1 MTIGNSSRQRYFTW
15 ILFTFTVVLG
25 NLAAQSPAPAKPL
38 TLEQILDEG
47 TRSQTMPHSLVWSPD
62 GQQLSFIR
70 TTVTPGKMVRGVL
83 LPSVSTSE
91 IWSLNADTGEEK
103 LLVSHTQLTEAL
115 EGAHRQ
121 PVIGEDEDAAKKRLL
136 QSYAWSQ
143 DGQSLLLASRVAL
156 VWFDL
161 DKHTSRPALP
171 QKPATADK
179 RDRDK
184 AEPEE
189 FESPQISPD
198 GRYFVFVQGHRLSLE
213 NVANGTVR
221 VLATPKDDDHSV
233 GFPDWTYRNEFG
245 MKAAH
250 WWSPTSKA
258 IAILQTD
265 DTAVQKYQM
274 RHADGDEEAIPYP
287 KPGGAIP
294 KVSLLVMPL
303 TGNPVPIDLGSD
315 PNFYLPRVQWLPDGK
330 HLAIERLSRSQKK
343 LELLIAD
350 ASTGKM
356 QTILTE
362 QDAYWINIAGGL
374 RFLSDSNR
382 FLWTSERSGYR
393 HLYLYDIAGRQLA
406 QLTKGEWEVTSV
418 DGVDENSAGVYFTAT
433 EASALERHLY
443 RVNLDGSGMTQ
454 VTKSKG
460 THSPFFAPSGKLFL
474 DTWSDHLSTPRL
486 DLLNAGGSKIA
497 SLREMAPAATVPAP
511 LRQLEFLTVTTHMGQ
526 HLNAWMMKPPD
537 FDPAHKY
544 PVIVYAAGGP
554 GEQAVRDLWGGDIM
568 LWFSMMAEKGY
579 IVFALDNRGTAG
591 SGHLFEEPI
600 HLRFSATEMADMR
613 DGVLYLQSQPWVD
626 RTRIGIC
633 GWGYGGFLA
642 LHGMLDRPI
651 LYKAGFAGSPITD
664 WHLYDAVFTER
675 YLEDPDHNLDGW
687 LSSSPIENAA
697 NLSGPLLIAQA
708 TLDEKIHTENSLMLL
723 DELLDQGKYA
733 DILLFP
739 DRGDLFEDR
748 ATRKAMFQRLTDF
761 FLKNL

>member
-1 MTIGNSSRQRYFTW
+1 MVIGSTLPHQKFTW
-15 ILFTFTVVLG
+15 ILLVFAVVLG
-25 NLAAQSPAPAKPL
+25 RLAGQSPAPAKPL

-47 TRSQTMPHSLVWSPD
+47 QRSQTMPQSLAWSPD
-62 GQQLSFIR
+62 GKQLSFIR
-70 TTVTPGKMVRGVL
+70 TTITPGKMQRGVI
-83 LPSVSTSE
+83 LPDVTTSE
-91 IWSLNADTGEEK
+91 IWSMNAATGEEK

-121 PVIGEDEDAAKKRLL
+121 PVIGEDEDAAKKRQL

-143 DGQSLLLASRVAL
+143 DGRSLLLASRVAL

-161 DKHTSRPALP
+161 DQHTSRPAIP

-179 RDRDK
+179 QDQDK

-189 FESPQISPD
+189 FEPPQFSPD
-198 GRYFVFVQGHRLSLE
+198 GRYFAFIQGHRFSL
-213 NVANGTVR
+213 ANLAHGMVR
-221 VLATPKDDDHSV
+221 VLAASKDDDRRS
-233 GFPDWTYRNEFG
+233 GEPDWVYRNEFG
-245 MKAAH
+245 MKAAY
-250 WWSPTSKA
+250 WWSPASNA
-258 IAILQTD
+258 IAYLITD
-265 DTAVQKYQM
+265 DSAVQKYQM
-274 RHADGDEEAIPYP
+274 RRSDGDEEAVPYP

-294 KVSLLVMPL
+294 KVRLLVQPL
-303 TGNPVPIDLGSD
+303 TGSPVAIDLGND
-315 PNFYLPRVQWLPDGK
+315 PDLYLPRVQWLPDGK

-343 LELLIAD
+343 LELLLAD
-350 ASTGKM
+350 ASTGKTH
-356 QTILTE
+356 TILTE
-362 QDAYWINIAGGL
+362 QDAYWINRGDGP

-393 HLYLYDIAGRQLA
+393 HLYLYDITGKQLA
-406 QLTKGEWEVTSV
+406 QLTKGDWEVTSV
-418 DGVDENSAGVYFTAT
+418 DGVDESSASVYFTAT
-433 EASALERHLY
+433 EASVLERHLY

-460 THSPFFAPSGKLFL
+460 THSAFFAPSGKLFL
-474 DTWSDHLSTPRL
+474 DTWSDHVSTPSQ
-486 DLLNAGGSKIA
+486 DLLNADGSKIA
-497 SLREMAPAATVPAP
+497 SIREKPTAVPAPEP
-511 LRQLEFLTVTTHMGQ
+511 LRQLEFLDVTTHMGQ
-526 HLNAWMMKPPD
+526 HLHAWMMKPPD

-544 PVIVYAAGGP
+544 PVIFYAVGGP

-591 SGHLFEEPI
+591 RGHLFEEPI
-600 HLRFSATEMADMR
+600 HLRFSATEMADLR

-642 LHGMLDRPI
+642 LHGMLDKPV

-675 YLEDPDHNLDGW
+675 YLENPDHNLDGW
-687 LSSSPIENAA
+687 LSSSPTENAA
-697 NLSGPLLIAQA
+697 NLNGPLLLAQA

-739 DRGDLFEDR
+739 DRGDLFQER